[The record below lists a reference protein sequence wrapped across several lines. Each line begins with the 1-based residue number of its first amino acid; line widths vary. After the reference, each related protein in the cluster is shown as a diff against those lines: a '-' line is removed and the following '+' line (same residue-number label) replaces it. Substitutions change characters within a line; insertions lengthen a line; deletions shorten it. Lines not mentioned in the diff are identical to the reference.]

1 MARQTKTPKRTN
13 PVKDFVASLEDER
26 SAEDSRVLIAMMRRI
41 SGRPPKMWNQ
51 GTIGFDAYHYK
62 YDSGR
67 EGDCHAIG
75 FHPGKGKTTVYLMD
89 GTARH
94 AALLARLGKHTAT
107 RVCVYIKRLGDV
119 KLPVLE
125 EIVRRSYAYLKSRDG
140 EMHRVE

>member
-1 MARQTKTPKRTN
+1 MSRQGKTTKSEI
-13 PVKDFVASLEDER
+13 PVKDFVASLEGEQL
-26 SAEDSRVLIAMMRRI
+26 AKDSRALIAMMRRI
-41 SGRPPKMWNQ
+41 SGHPPRMWNQ

-94 AALLARLGKHTAT
+94 AALLSRLGKHTAT

-119 KLPVLE
+119 ELPVLE
-125 EIVRRSYAYLKSRDG
+125 EIVRRSYEYVKSRDG
-140 EMHRVE
+140 RMHRVE